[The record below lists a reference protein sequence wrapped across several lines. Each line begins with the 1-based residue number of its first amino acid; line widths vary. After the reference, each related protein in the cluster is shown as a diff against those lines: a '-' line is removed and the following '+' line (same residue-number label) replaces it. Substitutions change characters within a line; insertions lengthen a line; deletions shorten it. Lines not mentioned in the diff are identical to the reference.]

1 MTREQRKKEI
11 MELLDRHP
19 EKYDQVLKML
29 RENVP
34 ATTQAEPK
42 K

>member
-11 MELLDRHP
+11 MELLDRMP
-19 EKYDQVLKML
+19 DMQEQVLKML